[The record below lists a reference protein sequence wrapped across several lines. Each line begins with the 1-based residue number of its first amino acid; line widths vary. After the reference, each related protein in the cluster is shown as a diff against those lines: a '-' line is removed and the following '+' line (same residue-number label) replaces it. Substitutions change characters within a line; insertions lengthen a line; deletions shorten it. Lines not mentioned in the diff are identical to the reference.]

1 MKKGLLSIVICVGFI
16 SSFAQTPHF
25 GLKGGLNAAN
35 LSREGSGTSDFKIG
49 FHLGGLAHI
58 HMTNHFAI
66 QPEIVYSQQGGKNTF
81 GNVENKIKLNYVNIP
96 VLAQYMFG
104 KGFRLEGGPQLGLLA
119 SAKQKI
125 GSAESDVAGSFKST
139 DISFVAGF
147 GLLGPAKLGVDFR
160 WTFGL
165 NNINKVPNGVSTRN
179 NVAQLGLFYQFDHKG
194 KR

>member
-16 SSFAQTPHF
+16 SSFAQHPHF

-35 LSREGSGTSDFKIG
+35 LSSENNGTSDFKIG

-58 HMTNHFAI
+58 HVTNHFAI
-66 QPEIVYSQQGGKNTF
+66 QPEVVYSQQGGKNTF
-81 GNVENKIKLNYVNIP
+81 GSIENKIKLNYVNIP

-125 GSAESDVAGSFKST
+125 GNVESDVASSFKST
-139 DISFVAGF
+139 DISFVAGV
-147 GLLGPAKLGVDFR
+147 GLLGPAKFGVDFR
-160 WTFGL
+160 WAFGL

-179 NVAQLGLFYQFDHKG
+179 NVAQLGIFYQFDHKG